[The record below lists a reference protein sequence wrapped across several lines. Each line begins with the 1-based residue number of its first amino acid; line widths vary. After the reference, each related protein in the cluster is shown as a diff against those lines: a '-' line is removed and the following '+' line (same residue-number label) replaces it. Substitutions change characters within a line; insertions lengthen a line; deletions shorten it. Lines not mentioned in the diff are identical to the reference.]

1 MIKGQNRK
9 KEISERERKE
19 ERKGAL
25 SKSSDSTMHLPDDDV
40 ARFTV
45 RQSAVILIIVLTY
58 SFFFF
63 VFEIFLVEHVVQY
76 VRHFC
81 ARTTTSSHHD
91 TSKTRHQPKHQ
102 PAPVVRMSQ

>member
-25 SKSSDSTMHLPDDDV
+25 SKSFDSTMHLPDDDV

-63 VFEIFLVEHVVQY
+63 FV
-76 VRHFC
+76 
-81 ARTTTSSHHD
+81 
-91 TSKTRHQPKHQ
+91 
-102 PAPVVRMSQ
+102 